1 MFDKMTSIAQDIA
14 SKKDGSRESLGMRL
28 REHSSLVRAGEND
41 EKFHTVYEEEIAEFL
56 PKIIARTAAS
66 SNNQIGVFFPPI
78 PKPFEHYQRQ
88 STWLKFPQFTVRL
101 FVLHCSQFKVC
112 QDI

>member
-28 REHSSLVRAGEND
+28 REHSSLVRAA
-41 EKFHTVYEEEIAEFL
+41 VYEEEIAEFL

-66 SNNQIGVFFPPI
+66 SNNC
-78 PKPFEHYQRQ
+78 K
-88 STWLKFPQFTVRL
+88 TTK
-101 FVLHCSQFKVC
+101 
-112 QDI
+112 

>member
-1 MFDKMTSIAQDIA
+1 MFVMFDKMTSIAQDIA

-28 REHSSLVRAGEND
+28 SEHSSLVRAGGND

-66 SNNQIGVFFPPI
+66 SNKG
-78 PKPFEHYQRQ
+78 
-88 STWLKFPQFTVRL
+88 KF
-101 FVLHCSQFKVC
+101 
-112 QDI
+112 I